1 MMGFWS
7 NFKQRIGNF
16 FNGTSL
22 YNNAVSSINFSNI
35 AGGFYFGSAAELNE
49 SIYSAVNR
57 MANTIATL
65 PIKLYDEDYNEPTD
79 CSAYNVLKDGFRY
92 FTKFDFIKDIETLR
106 NLQGNAYVQKFYD
119 VNGKVVGYG
128 LVRPKA
134 CEPLIDLTS
143 GELYYAVS
151 AIDNRLFQQ
160 TMYVHSSDMLH
171 FKHLRFGGV
180 NGINPIDVLQNTLDY
195 DQQVRQV
202 SLNQLVGTNEG
213 FIVKFEANMEEEA
226 KQALIKQIANF
237 YKENG
242 GLLIEENGV
251 TITRMER
258 TLVDPNLIN
267 VDKVTRSRVAMVFN
281 LPEHFL
287 GDASSSFASLE
298 QLNLEYLTSNLQPII
313 AHYEEELNFKLLT
326 PAQKALGYHFEFDV
340 SALLKAD
347 TETRA
352 NYYQM
357 AIRNGWMN
365 QNEVRKKEGL
375 PPDPSENANKLWLSG
390 DLYPIDTPVAD
401 RKGGEKQNGTKQN
414 N

>member
-1 MMGFWS
+1 
-7 NFKQRIGNF
+7 
-16 FNGTSL
+16 
-22 YNNAVSSINFSNI
+22 
-35 AGGFYFGSAAELNE
+35 
-49 SIYSAVNR
+49 

-65 PIKLYDEDYNEPTD
+65 PIKLYDADYNEPTD
-79 CSAYNVLKDGFRY
+79 CSAYNVLKGGFRY
-92 FTKFDFIKDIETLR
+92 FTKFDFFKDIEALR

-128 LVRPKA
+128 LVRPRA
-134 CEPLIDLTS
+134 CEPLIDLQS
-143 GELYYAVS
+143 GELYYAIS
-151 AIDNRLFQQ
+151 AIDNQLFQQ

-171 FKHLRFGGV
+171 FKHLRFGSV
-180 NGINPIDVLQNTLDY
+180 TGINPIDVLQNTLDY
-195 DQQVRQV
+195 DQEVRKI

-226 KQALIKQIANF
+226 KQALITQIANF

-258 TLVDPNLIN
+258 NLVDPNLID

-298 QLNLEYLTSNLQPII
+298 QLNLEYLTSNLMPIL

-326 PAQKALGYHFEFDV
+326 PAQKALGYQFKFDF

-347 TETRA
+347 KATLGA
-352 NYYQM
+352 YNQM
-357 AIRNGWMN
+357 AIRSGWLTP
-365 QNEVRKKEGL
+365 NEARKSDSL
-375 PPDPSENANKLWLSG
+375 PPHPSPEANKLYLSG
-390 DLYPIDTPVAD
+390 DLYPIDTPIAD
-401 RKGGEKQNGTKQN
+401 RKGGEKQNGTTQN